1 MEPSELSRLLLE
13 LQELDS
19 RLASLARENSL
30 LPEKFELEK
39 HDSLI
44 EDIKAQLGNLKEG
57 LSKLEHDQH
66 KLDGELEVLSGKLK
80 AEEEKLFSGTI
91 MNPKELSSIQKEIL
105 LLRGKCDEM
114 ETGDL
119 ELMEEADQLRGEIV
133 EKSKLLSE
141 AESRR
146 AAAKEAY
153 ELELGK
159 NMDLAS
165 ELEKEKESIRERLDP
180 EILETYDK
188 LLEER
193 GGLAVVRIEDGRNC
207 GGCHVEFSLTQIDK
221 FQHEEGIFRCNYCR
235 RILVK

>member
-19 RLASLARENSL
+19 RLASLERENSL
-30 LPEKFELEK
+30 LPEKLELEK
-39 HDSLI
+39 HDSLV
-44 EDIKAQLGNLKEG
+44 EDIKAELGNLKER
-57 LSKLEHDQH
+57 LSKLERDQH

-80 AEEEKLFSGTI
+80 VEEEKLFSGTI
-91 MNPKELSSIQKEIL
+91 MNPKELSSIQAEIL

-114 ETGDL
+114 ETEDL
-119 ELMEEADQLRGEIV
+119 ELMEEIDRLREEIS

-141 AESRR
+141 AESRG
-146 AAAKEAY
+146 AAARKAY

-159 NMDLAS
+159 NMGLAS
-165 ELEKEKESIRERLDP
+165 ELEKEKEGIREKLDP
-180 EILETYDK
+180 DILETYDK
-188 LLEER
+188 LLKEK
-193 GGLAVVRIEDGRNC
+193 GKLAVVRIEDGRNC

-221 FQHEEGIFRCNYCR
+221 FQHEKGPFRCDYCR